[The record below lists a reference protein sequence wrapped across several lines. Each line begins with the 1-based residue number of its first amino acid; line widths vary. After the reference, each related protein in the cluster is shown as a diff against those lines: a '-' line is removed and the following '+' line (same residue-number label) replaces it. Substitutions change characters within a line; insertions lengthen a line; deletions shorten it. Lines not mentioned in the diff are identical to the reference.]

1 MATILI
7 IDDEAGVRITLQTML
22 ELEGHQVILAEDGLI
37 GIRKIQQY
45 INEIDLIITDIMMP
59 GANGLSVIKKA
70 QELKENLPVIAISGG
85 GNRLEDKDPLEAA
98 IELKVATLR
107 KPFNASELHE
117 TLKNALTQ
125 S

>member
-22 ELEGHQVILAEDGLI
+22 EIEGHKVLLAEDGLI
-37 GIRKIQQY
+37 GIRRMQQY
-45 INEIDLIITDIMMP
+45 IDDLDLIITDIMMP

-70 QELKENLPVIAISGG
+70 QELKEGLPVIAISGG

-98 IELKVATLR
+98 IELKVDTLR
-107 KPFNASELHE
+107 KPFNAEELNE
-117 TLKNALTQ
+117 KLEKALA
-125 S
+125 